1 MATVKG
7 KTKTGFEFEI
17 DSAVIDMELL
27 DDLSEMQE
35 NPAITGRVLNR
46 LLGKEQKKALYDHI
60 RDESGHVPIESAAA
74 ELIDLFAGLENGKNF

>member
-27 DDLSEMQE
+27 DDLSDMQE
-35 NPAITGRVLNR
+35 NPAVTGRVLNR